1 MSTMDENE
9 RIVYAEEMSDV
20 LRKFHYYKSYEKE
33 VSSFISVSKN
43 SNLVESRNSSNNN
56 RLMIRN
62 RRLSEDNMSQ

>member
-1 MSTMDENE
+1 MAYS
-9 RIVYAEEMSDV
+9 IPLIPC

-62 RRLSEDNMSQ
+62 SRLSEDNMSQ